1 MEGREMKPL
10 DARTIK
16 NLATLD
22 PKARLIFQGF
32 AQEAA
37 LIAEEL
43 GCEYRGISGHRSW
56 EEQDRLFTQRP
67 KVTNAAG
74 GYSNH
79 NFGIAMD
86 FGVFRGR
93 VYLDSANPQL
103 AEKVHKAV
111 AMIACRHG
119 LEWGGDWPKFRDF
132 PHFEIET
139 GLSMKQKR
147 NVYKKRG
154 SVL

>member
-1 MEGREMKPL
+1 MKPL

-22 PKARLIFQGF
+22 PKARVIFQNF
-32 AQEAA
+32 ISEAKM
-37 LIAEEL
+37 IAEEL
-43 GCEYRGISGHRSW
+43 GCEYIGISGHRTW
-56 EEQDRLFTQRP
+56 EEQDRLYTQRP
-67 KVTNAAG
+67 KVTNAPG

-93 VYLDSANPQL
+93 VYLDETNPAL
-103 AEKVHKAV
+103 ASKVHRAV
-111 AMIACRHG
+111 AKIANRHG
-119 LEWGGDWPKFRDF
+119 LDWGGDWPKFRDE
-132 PHFEIET
+132 PHFEIEV
-139 GLSMKQKR
+139 GLTMAQKR

-154 SVL
+154 SLL

>member
-1 MEGREMKPL
+1 MNPL
-10 DARTIK
+10 DERTVK
-16 NLATLD
+16 NIATLD

-37 LIAEEL
+37 IIAAEL

-67 KVTNAAG
+67 KVTNAPG

-93 VYLDSANPQL
+93 VYLDVENPEL
-103 AEKVHKAV
+103 AEKVHRAV
-111 AMIACRHG
+111 AAIANRHG
-119 LEWGGDWPKFRDF
+119 LDWGGDWPKFRDY

-139 GLSMKQKR
+139 GLTMAQMRKT
-147 NVYKKRG
+147 YLKRG

>member
-1 MEGREMKPL
+1 MNEL
-10 DARTIK
+10 DARSIK
-16 NLATLD
+16 NLVTLD
-22 PKARLIFQGF
+22 PKARVIFQNF
-32 AQEAA
+32 LMEAKM
-37 LIAEEL
+37 IAEEL
-43 GCEYRGISGHRSW
+43 GCEYIGISGHRTW

-67 KVTNAAG
+67 VVTRAAG

-86 FGVFRGR
+86 FGVFRGKT
-93 VYLDSANPQL
+93 YLDDSNPSL
-103 AEKVHKAV
+103 ASKVHRAV
-111 AMIACRHG
+111 AKIANRHG
-119 LEWGGDWPKFRDF
+119 LEWGGDWTKFRDE

-139 GLSMKQKR
+139 GLTMAQKR

>member
-1 MEGREMKPL
+1 MTKEL
-10 DARTIK
+10 HARTVK

-22 PKARLIFQGF
+22 PKARGIFQGF
-32 AQEAA
+32 AEEAA
-37 LIAEEL
+37 RIAAEY

-67 KVTNAAG
+67 RVTKAAG

-86 FGVFRGR
+86 FGVFRGA
-93 VYLDSANPQL
+93 VYLDTAEPQL
-103 AEKVHKAV
+103 AEKVHRAV
-111 AMIACRHG
+111 ANIASRHG
-119 LEWGGDWPKFRDF
+119 LEWGGDWNKFKDL
-132 PHFEIET
+132 PHYEIET
-139 GLSMKQKR
+139 GLTMAQKR
-147 NVYKKRG
+147 NVYKARG

>member
-1 MEGREMKPL
+1 MKEL
-10 DARTIK
+10 DARSIK
-16 NLATLD
+16 NLVTLD
-22 PKARLIFQGF
+22 PKARVIFQNF
-32 AQEAA
+32 LMEAKM
-37 LIAEEL
+37 IAEEL
-43 GCEYRGISGHRSW
+43 GCDYIGISGHRTW

-67 KVTNAAG
+67 VVTRAAG

-86 FGVFRGR
+86 FGVFRGKT
-93 VYLDSANPQL
+93 YLDSSNPAL
-103 AEKVHKAV
+103 ASKVHRAV
-111 AMIACRHG
+111 AKIANRHG
-119 LEWGGDWPKFRDF
+119 LEWGGDWPKFRDE

-139 GLSMKQKR
+139 GLTMAQKR

>member
-1 MEGREMKPL
+1 MKPL
-10 DARTIK
+10 DARTVK
-16 NLATLD
+16 NIATLD

-32 AQEAA
+32 AQEAKI
-37 LIAEEL
+37 IAEEM
-43 GCEYRGISGHRSW
+43 GCDYVGISGHRTW

-67 KVTNAAG
+67 RVTRAAG
-74 GYSNH
+74 GQSNH

-86 FGVFRGR
+86 FGVFQGR
-93 VYLDSANPQL
+93 VYLDEANPEL
-103 AEKVHKAV
+103 AERVHKAV
-111 AMIACRHG
+111 AKTAYRHG
-119 LEWGGDWPKFRDF
+119 LEWGGDWVKFPDI

-139 GLSMKQKR
+139 GLSMTQKR

>member
-10 DARTIK
+10 DARTVK
-16 NLATLD
+16 NIATLD

-32 AQEAA
+32 AQEAKI
-37 LIAEEL
+37 IAEEL
-43 GCEYRGISGHRSW
+43 GCDYVGISGHRTW

-67 KVTNAAG
+67 RVTNAAG
-74 GYSNH
+74 GQSNH

-86 FGVFRGR
+86 FGVFQGR
-93 VYLDSANPQL
+93 VYLDDANPAL
-103 AEKVHKAV
+103 ASKVHCAV
-111 AMIACRHG
+111 GAIANRHG
-119 LEWGGDWPKFRDF
+119 LEWGGHWAKFKDE

-139 GLSMKQKR
+139 GLSLKQKR
-147 NVYKKRG
+147 NVYQKRG

>member
-1 MEGREMKPL
+1 MKPL
-10 DARTIK
+10 DARTAK
-16 NLATLD
+16 NIATLD

-32 AQEAA
+32 AQEAKI
-37 LIAEEL
+37 IAEEM
-43 GCEYRGISGHRSW
+43 GCDYIGICGHRSW

-74 GYSNH
+74 GSSNH

-93 VYLDSANPQL
+93 VYLDAAKPEL
-103 AEKVHKAV
+103 AEQVHQAV
-111 AMIACRHG
+111 AKIASRHG
-119 LEWGGDWPKFRDF
+119 LDWGGDWVRFRDF
-132 PHFEIET
+132 PHFEIGT
-139 GLSMKQKR
+139 GLTMAQKR
-147 NVYKKRG
+147 KVYQKRG